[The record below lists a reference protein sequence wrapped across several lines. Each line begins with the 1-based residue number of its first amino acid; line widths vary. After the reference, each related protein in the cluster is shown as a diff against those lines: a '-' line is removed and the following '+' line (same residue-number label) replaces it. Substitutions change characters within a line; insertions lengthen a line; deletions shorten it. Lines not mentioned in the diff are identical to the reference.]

1 MKEQNKPDQDNKQLS
16 RRQFLAG
23 VASAAPAAAV
33 IAMAPGTANAAPAVD
48 THDKD
53 EAKGYRLTS
62 HILAY
67 YKSAAR

>member
-1 MKEQNKPDQDNKQLS
+1 MKKQNKPDQDNKQLS
-16 RRQFLAG
+16 RRRFLSG

-33 IAMAPGTANAAPAVD
+33 VAMAPGAATAEPAVD
-48 THDKD
+48 AHDQGD
-53 EAKGYRLTS
+53 AKGYRLTS

>member
-1 MKEQNKPDQDNKQLS
+1 MKEQDKQQHHQTQLG

-23 VASAAPAAAV
+23 VAGAVPATAVVATLPGAVMAAPA
-33 IAMAPGTANAAPAVD
+33 
-48 THDKD
+48 D
-53 EAKGYRLTS
+53 EPMGKEASKGYRLTP

>member
-1 MKEQNKPDQDNKQLS
+1 MKEQNKSDQDNKQLS
-16 RRQFLAG
+16 RRRFLAG

-33 IAMAPGTANAAPAVD
+33 VAMAPGAATAAPTTD
-48 THDKD
+48 THEKD
-53 EAKGYRLTS
+53 ESKGYHLTS

>member
-1 MKEQNKPDQDNKQLS
+1 MKEQSKQNQDNKQLS
-16 RRQFLAG
+16 RRKFLAG
-23 VASAAPAAAV
+23 AASAAPAVAAV
-33 IAMAPGTANAAPAVD
+33 AMVPGAVSAAPSAD
-48 THDKD
+48 AHAPD